1 MSQMSRNGVAARFRH
16 EFFRYAKDRALI
28 SLTLLI
34 PAVLFTLFCLIYG
47 RGTITGIPVMV
58 CDADHSVLSRTL
70 ARGVEASGTMRI
82 VHYTG
87 DLDDLARQ
95 LRQGRVAGAFYFPC
109 GMEREIKRG
118 EQGFPVFYK
127 NSQNVQVG
135 NLLAREATA
144 VFRTINGGVLLQK
157 FRAGGLTQDQ
167 ALGIINPVSTDV
179 SVLYNPNFNY
189 TQFLC
194 PGLIFAQFQVMIM
207 IAAILLFNRDY
218 RNTSGDDPAAPRR
231 GAAATL
237 VARSAPVC
245 AAFVAMASLVLFV
258 LFPIFNIRI
267 IGPLLPTFGA
277 VMLFIAAS
285 FVPGILI
292 GLLVRKAV
300 SGMALGILI
309 NMPAFI
315 FSGFTYPLWAFPEPY
330 AILANALPF
339 THFAPAFF
347 QIAFVNAPVPYAM
360 PGLARLALFAVVP
373 LPLIL
378 ILLSR
383 ESARALRLNDG
394 AAESG
399 GA

>member
-1 MSQMSRNGVAARFRH
+1 MSRNGMAARLRH
-16 EFFRYAKDRALI
+16 EFLRFAKDRALL
-28 SLTLLI
+28 SLTLPV

-47 RGTITGIPVMV
+47 NGSITGIPVAV
-58 CDADHSVLSRTL
+58 CDADNSSLSRTL
-70 ARGVEASGTMRI
+70 MRAVGASGTMRI
-82 VHYTG
+82 VQSETS
-87 DLDDLARQ
+87 LDDLDRL

-109 GMEREIKRG
+109 GMERNIKRG
-118 EQGFPVFYK
+118 EQAFPVFYK

-135 NLLAREATA
+135 NLLTREATA
-144 VFRTINGGVLLQK
+144 IFRTVNGGVLLQK
-157 FRAGGLTQDQ
+157 FRAGGLTRDQ
-167 ALGIINPVSTDV
+167 ALGIVNPVLTDV

-218 RNTSGDDPAAPRR
+218 RNASGNDS
-231 GAAATL
+231 AATRGSAPAVL
-237 VARSAPVC
+237 VARSAPACV
-245 AAFVAMASLVLFV
+245 AFVAMASLVLFI

-267 IGPLLPTFGA
+267 IGPVLPAFGA

-285 FVPGILI
+285 FMPGILI

-315 FSGFTYPLWAFPEPY
+315 FSGFTYPLRAFPGPY
-330 AILANALPF
+330 KLLANALPF
-339 THFAPAFF
+339 THFAPAFS
-347 QIAFVNAPVPYAM
+347 QIAFINAPLPYAM

-373 LPLIL
+373 LPFVL
-378 ILLSR
+378 ILLHR
-383 ESARALRLNDG
+383 EPARAFPVQAEPAQATG
-394 AAESG
+394 A
-399 GA
+399 